1 MPIRPENKKRY
12 PKDWKLRSRFVRFI
26 RGKGKCENCGA
37 EQGTKAFKSA
47 EFVMSDL
54 ALLFLGGIFGLVFG
68 VLGTI
73 KGFATWNK
81 RKS

>member
-1 MPIRPENKKRY
+1 
-12 PKDWKLRSRFVRFI
+12 
-26 RGKGKCENCGA
+26 
-37 EQGTKAFKSA
+37 
-47 EFVMSDL
+47 MSDL

-81 RKS
+81 HKS